1 MLRLKITI
9 LFFKFS
15 WSSEIRDEVFICL
28 VIISG
33 LYQKKNSVIITA
45 VKRINSKV
53 LNKYIKILLDLEVFD
68 DLFLTMFIF
77 LCKKLLL
84 FYYEG

>member
-1 MLRLKITI
+1 MC
-9 LFFKFS
+9 
-15 WSSEIRDEVFICL
+15 W

-33 LYQKKNSVIITA
+33 LYQKKNNVAITVA
-45 VKRINSKV
+45 KIINSKV
-53 LNKYIKILLDLEVFD
+53 LNKYIKILLDLEAID

-84 FYYEG
+84 FYYDG